1 MVNSGNISEN
11 TVVALP
17 LRADGAPLRA
27 GISAGVAITNRLP
40 SKSAGV
46 SPTDISAILQAG
58 ASVMNPSSTLR
69 AGVSSTM
76 TSATFHPVVSATITS
91 ATLRAGVPAAIMP
104 SSMHSKVT
112 NTKIPLEF
120 AHMVF
125 NSEQGCEEEDEGILT
140 TDDGT
145 NIHSTQVAIVTD
157 GADNSQSEVHTVGMP
172 HVLVLILQFNFL
184 YIITVPYLYMKDLT

>member
-40 SKSAGV
+40 STSAWV
-46 SPTDISAILQAG
+46 SPTDLSATLQAG
-58 ASVMNPSSTLR
+58 ASTLR

-76 TSATFHPVVSATITS
+76 TSATFQPVVSATITS

-104 SSMHSKVT
+104 SSMRSKVT

-140 TDDGT
+140 TEDGT

-157 GADNSQSEVHTVGMP
+157 EADNSQSEVHTVGVP
-172 HVLVLILQFNFL
+172 HVFVLILLFYFL
-184 YIITVPYLYMKDLT
+184 YIITVPYLHMKNLT